1 MAIPMQIIRNIFQAK
16 SSRIVRVLLTDPRR
30 TWVLRELADEAQVS
44 LGLAFYV
51 TSAIVGMGLGNRD
64 ERNRFILADPHRL
77 IRQWAASYNY
87 LFLNKFSEYYTFDT
101 EFDAFI
107 SRFRKLPAP
116 IKSKYALTL
125 HAAAW
130 LIAPYVK
137 PTDFHIYLHPSIGKK
152 HFPGLVRILGISPVE
167 KSGNV
172 KLVVPYDKG
181 VFYSSRVVN
190 GVGIVSPIQI
200 YVDLFNHPG
209 RGEEAAQKLL
219 EKINKQWSNG
229 NVRHQ

>member
-1 MAIPMQIIRNIFQAK
+1 MQIVRNIFQAK

-51 TSAIVGMGLGNRD
+51 TSALVEMGLGDRD
-64 ERNRFILADPHRL
+64 ERNRFILTDPHRL

-101 EFDAFI
+101 EFDTFM
-107 SRFRKLPAP
+107 SRFGKLLTP

-137 PTDFHIYLHPSIGKK
+137 PTDFHIYLHPDIGKMQ
-152 HFPGLVRILGISPVE
+152 FPGLVRTLGISPVE
-167 KSGNV
+167 RSGNV
-172 KLVVPYDKG
+172 KFVEPYDKG
-181 VFYSSRVVN
+181 VFYSSRLVN
-190 GVGIVSPIQI
+190 GIRIVSPIQI
-200 YVDLFNHPG
+200 YVDLLNHPG

-219 EKINKQWSNG
+219 EKINKEWSNG

>member
-1 MAIPMQIIRNIFQAK
+1 MQIIRNIFQAK

-51 TSAIVGMGLGNRD
+51 TSALVEMGLGDRD
-64 ERNRFILADPHRL
+64 ERNRFILTDPHRL

-87 LFLNKFSEYYTFDT
+87 LLLNKFSEYYTFDT
-101 EFDAFI
+101 EFDTFI
-107 SRFRKLPAP
+107 SRFGKLPTP

-137 PTDFHIYLHPSIGKK
+137 PTDFHIYVHPDIGKRR
-152 HFPGLVRILGISPVE
+152 FQALVQTLAISPVE
-167 KSGNV
+167 RSGNV
-172 KLVVPYDKG
+172 KLVTPNDKE
-181 VFYSSRVVN
+181 VFYASRLVNVVR
-190 GVGIVSPIQI
+190 IVSPIQI

-219 EKINKQWSNG
+219 EKINKEWSSG

>member
-1 MAIPMQIIRNIFQAK
+1 MPIIRNIFEVK

-44 LGLAFYV
+44 LGLTSYV
-51 TSAIVGMGLGNRD
+51 TSALVQMGLGNRD
-64 ERNRFILADPHRL
+64 ERNKFILTDPHRL

-107 SRFRKLPAP
+107 SRFGELPPP
-116 IKSKYALTL
+116 IKSRYALTL
-125 HAAAW
+125 HAATW
-130 LIAPYVK
+130 LIAPYVR
-137 PTDFHIYLHPSIGKK
+137 PTDFHIYVHPSISKK
-152 HFPGLVRILGISPVE
+152 HLQALVRTLEISPVE
-167 KSGNV
+167 RSGNV
-172 KLVVPYDKG
+172 KLVTPYDEG
-181 VFYSSRVVN
+181 VFYSSRLINRVR
-190 GVGIVSPIQI
+190 IVSPVQI

-219 EKINKQWSNG
+219 ERIDREWHEG
-229 NVRHQ
+229 NVRRKQD